1 MGTFNVTIGIGG
13 IEGHK
18 SEEVEA
24 LVDTGATT
32 TVAPASLLRRVGIEP
47 TMTREFEYADG
58 RKVELELGQAI
69 VRYEDRYAP
78 TLVIFGEEGSGA
90 LLGAITM
97 QALFLGVDTHNERLI
112 PVTGILK
119 TTLHFGHFPW
129 PATRL

>member
-1 MGTFNVTIGIGG
+1 MGTFSITVAIGD
-13 IEGHK
+13 IEDHR

-58 RKVELELGQAI
+58 RKVDLELGQAI
-69 VRYEDRYAP
+69 VRYEDRQAP
-78 TLVIFGEEGSGA
+78 TLVVFGEEGSGV
-90 LLGAITM
+90 LLGAITL

-112 PVTGILK
+112 PVAGLLK
-119 TTLHFGHFPW
+119 
-129 PATRL
+129 